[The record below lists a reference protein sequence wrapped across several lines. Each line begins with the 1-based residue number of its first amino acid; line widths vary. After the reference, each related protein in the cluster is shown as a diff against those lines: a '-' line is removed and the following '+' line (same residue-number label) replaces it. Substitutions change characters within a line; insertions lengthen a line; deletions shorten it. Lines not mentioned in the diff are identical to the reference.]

1 MTPAIDITTA
11 QRKTLLT
18 LLRQF
23 IPGVIVWAYGSRVK
37 WTARPSSD
45 LDLVAFTTPAQ
56 NPLVSELK
64 DALAESNLPF
74 PVDLHIWDEV
84 PERFH
89 KIIRDEYVVLQE
101 AEGKKQREEMPDKWE
116 ETKLGAEVDFLT
128 GFPFKSD
135 RYTDS
140 DESVR
145 LLRGD
150 NIVQGSLRWE
160 GVKKWPASEIGKHED
175 YQLRDGDVVL
185 AMDRPWIEAGLK
197 YAAISKYDLP
207 CLLVQR
213 TARLRGGH
221 NLDTGFLRYL
231 IGSREFT
238 QHILAVQTGTAVPH
252 ISGTQIKDF
261 TFLKP
266 PLTEQ
271 RAIAA
276 VLGSLDDKIE
286 LNRRMNETLEALA
299 QSLFKSW
306 FVDATQSALPKG
318 WREGSILEVAK
329 LLSGGT
335 PKTEREDYWNGNI
348 LWASAKDVS
357 QCGQTFLVTTERTI
371 TEKGLEES
379 ATQLIPAFCTVVV
392 ARGATTGRMTMFGRE
407 MAMNQTCYAL
417 ASTTGTP
424 FALYCL
430 FRHAID
436 ALVQTAH
443 GSVFDTITTSTF
455 AASKVVLPPQQ
466 VFDVFEKTVSPIFAR
481 ILSNI
486 HESRT
491 LAALRDALLPK
502 LLSGE
507 LRVPTHS

>member
-1 MTPAIDITTA
+1 
-11 QRKTLLT
+11 
-18 LLRQF
+18 
-23 IPGVIVWAYGSRVK
+23 
-37 WTARPSSD
+37 
-45 LDLVAFTTPAQ
+45 
-56 NPLVSELK
+56 
-64 DALAESNLPF
+64 
-74 PVDLHIWDEV
+74 
-84 PERFH
+84 
-89 KIIRDEYVVLQE
+89 
-101 AEGKKQREEMPDKWE
+101 
-116 ETKLGAEVDFLT
+116 LGA
-128 GFPFKSD
+128 
-135 RYTDS
+135 
-140 DESVR
+140 
-145 LLRGD
+145 
-150 NIVQGSLRWE
+150 
-160 GVKKWPASEIGKHED
+160 
-175 YQLRDGDVVL
+175 
-185 AMDRPWIEAGLK
+185 
-197 YAAISKYDLP
+197 
-207 CLLVQR
+207 
-213 TARLRGGH
+213 
-221 NLDTGFLRYL
+221 
-231 IGSREFT
+231 
-238 QHILAVQTGTAVPH
+238 
-252 ISGTQIKDF
+252 
-261 TFLKP
+261 
-266 PLTEQ
+266 
-271 RAIAA
+271 
-276 VLGSLDDKIE
+276 LDDKIE

-371 TEKGLEES
+371 TKKGLEES

-407 MAMNQTCYAL
+407 IAMNQTCYAL

-430 FRHAID
+430 FHHAID

-455 AASKVVLPPQQ
+455 AASMVALPPQQ
-466 VFDVFEKTVSPIFAR
+466 VFDAFEKTVSPIFAR

-486 HESRT
+486 KESRT

-507 LRVPTHS
+507 LRVPKASGK

>member
-1 MTPAIDITTA
+1 MTLREAGVSLIDCDHRTPPPATSGYPYVAIPQIKNGHLNLSDARKITHEHFVEWTRKAKPKHHDVILSRRCNPGETA
-11 QRKTLLT
+11 VVPKGLECALGQNLV
-18 LLRQF
+18 LLRADDSKMFPPFLRWLVRGEKWWEQVGKF
-23 IPGVIVWAYGSRVK
+23 INV
-37 WTARPSSD
+37 
-45 LDLVAFTTPAQ
+45 
-56 NPLVSELK
+56 
-64 DALAESNLPF
+64 
-74 PVDLHIWDEV
+74 
-84 PERFH
+84 
-89 KIIRDEYVVLQE
+89 
-101 AEGKKQREEMPDKWE
+101 
-116 ETKLGAEVDFLT
+116 GAVFE
-128 GFPFKSD
+128 
-135 RYTDS
+135 
-140 DESVR
+140 
-145 LLRGD
+145 
-150 NIVQGSLRWE
+150 SLRC
-160 GVKKWPASEIGKHED
+160 
-175 YQLRDGDVVL
+175 GDI
-185 AMDRPWIEAGLK
+185 PNFE
-197 YAAISKYDLP
+197 LP
-207 CLLVQR
+207 
-213 TARLRGGH
+213 
-221 NLDTGFLRYL
+221 
-231 IGSREFT
+231 I
-238 QHILAVQTGTAVPH
+238 
-252 ISGTQIKDF
+252 
-261 TFLKP
+261 P
-266 PLTEQ
+266 PLAEQ

-306 FVDATQSALPKG
+306 FVDATQSAIPKG

-335 PKTEREDYWNGNI
+335 PKTEREDYWNGDI

-407 MAMNQTCYAL
+407 ITMNQTCYEL
-417 ASTTGTP
+417 TSTTGTP

-443 GSVFDTITTSTF
+443 GSVFDTVTTSTF

-466 VFDVFEKTVSPIFAR
+466 VFEAFEKTVSPIFAR

-486 HESRT
+486 EESRT

-507 LRVPTHS
+507 LRVPAKAN